1 MAPGKTHVHSK
12 HKNKLHSKR
21 KSSSGVKKAKKN
33 TLSNKQLKEK
43 TLQQIEEVNK
53 SFTAVHNITS
63 IKSRT
68 QRESVSTET
77 LANVKVSSTGRADL
91 QERRNSE
98 QLTVSYLER
107 KWNQSASEGNLPGIV
122 ALLEQDP
129 NLVTTQT
136 ALHWAAKKG
145 RKDIAELLINT
156 GIDVNMKSGY
166 TALHLAVIQGRENVI
181 ASLFDSGAD
190 VDVRDNS
197 GRKPKHYVKET
208 TSLWIQTKPGFPPP
222 AIAVLVSSGEP
233 LNKGLQNIGS
243 IFLQMKVLSNSL
255 GTGLDK
261 LDEEPGTLSPL
272 TPRKKAARSASFVKI
287 CRNVT
292 GKFKDKKASKL
303 EIPEDVEDV
312 TGYHRTGRAR
322 SAPDIN
328 HITEWSPR
336 IIQVMP

>member
-1 MAPGKTHVHSK
+1 MGFQT
-12 HKNKLHSKR
+12 
-21 KSSSGVKKAKKN
+21 N
-33 TLSNKQLKEK
+33 TD
-43 TLQQIEEVNK
+43 
-53 SFTAVHNITS
+53 A
-63 IKSRT
+63 
-68 QRESVSTET
+68 
-77 LANVKVSSTGRADL
+77 STGQANL

-107 KWNQSASEGNLPGIV
+107 RWNQSAIEGNLPGIV

-129 NLVTTQT
+129 SLVTTQDFVMGFT

-156 GIDVNMKSGY
+156 GMDVNIKSKGGY

-190 VDVRDNS
+190 IDLRDNS
-197 GRKPKHYVKET
+197 GRKPKHYVKEN
-208 TSLWIQTKPGFPPP
+208 TSLWIQKKLGKTLAPS
-222 AIAVLVSSGEP
+222 VWVSSGES

-272 TPRKKAARSASFVKI
+272 GPRKKVARSASFVKI

-292 GKFKDKKASKL
+292 SKFKGKKAPRL
-303 EIPEDVEDV
+303 EIPEDIEDV
-312 TGYHRTGRAR
+312 IGYHRSERAR

-328 HITEWSPR
+328 HITGWSPR
-336 IIQVMP
+336 IVRVMP

>member
-1 MAPGKTHVHSK
+1 MSRASK
-12 HKNKLHSKR
+12 
-21 KSSSGVKKAKKN
+21 
-33 TLSNKQLKEK
+33 
-43 TLQQIEEVNK
+43 
-53 SFTAVHNITS
+53 AVLEALGFQTNS
-63 IKSRT
+63 Y
-68 QRESVSTET
+68 
-77 LANVKVSSTGRADL
+77 ASTGRADL

-129 NLVTTQT
+129 NLVTTQDFVVGFT

-156 GIDVNMKSGY
+156 GIDVNMKSKGGY

-208 TSLWIQTKPGFPPP
+208 TSLWIQKKLGKTLAPS
-222 AIAVLVSSGEP
+222 VLVSSGGP

-261 LDEEPGTLSPL
+261 LDEEPGKLSPL

>member
-1 MAPGKTHVHSK
+1 MSRASK
-12 HKNKLHSKR
+12 
-21 KSSSGVKKAKKN
+21 
-33 TLSNKQLKEK
+33 
-43 TLQQIEEVNK
+43 
-53 SFTAVHNITS
+53 AVLEALGFQTNS
-63 IKSRT
+63 Y
-68 QRESVSTET
+68 V
-77 LANVKVSSTGRADL
+77 STGRADL

-107 KWNQSASEGNLPGIV
+107 KWNQSVSEGNLPGIV

-129 NLVTTQT
+129 NLVTTQDFFMGFT

-156 GIDVNMKSGY
+156 GIDVNMKSKGGY

-197 GRKPKHYVKET
+197 GQKPKHYVKET
-208 TSLWIQTKPGFPPP
+208 TSLWIQKKLGKTLAPS
-222 AIAVLVSSGEP
+222 VLVSSGEP

-312 TGYHRTGRAR
+312 TGYHRTGRAS

>member
-1 MAPGKTHVHSK
+1 MSRASK
-12 HKNKLHSKR
+12 
-21 KSSSGVKKAKKN
+21 
-33 TLSNKQLKEK
+33 
-43 TLQQIEEVNK
+43 
-53 SFTAVHNITS
+53 AVLEALGFQTNS
-63 IKSRT
+63 Y
-68 QRESVSTET
+68 V
-77 LANVKVSSTGRADL
+77 STGRADL
-91 QERRNSE
+91 KERRNNE

-129 NLVTTQT
+129 NLVTTQDFFMGFT

-145 RKDIAELLINT
+145 RRDIAELLINT
-156 GIDVNMKSGY
+156 GMDVNMKSKGGY

-208 TSLWIQTKPGFPPP
+208 TSLWIQKKLGKTLAPS
-222 AIAVLVSSGEP
+222 VLVSSGEP

-261 LDEEPGTLSPL
+261 LDEEPGRLSPP

-336 IIQVMP
+336 IIQVIP

>member
-1 MAPGKTHVHSK
+1 MSRASKTVLEAFGFQTNSY
-12 HKNKLHSKR
+12 
-21 KSSSGVKKAKKN
+21 
-33 TLSNKQLKEK
+33 
-43 TLQQIEEVNK
+43 
-53 SFTAVHNITS
+53 
-63 IKSRT
+63 
-68 QRESVSTET
+68 
-77 LANVKVSSTGRADL
+77 GRANL

-129 NLVTTQT
+129 NLVTTQDFVVGFT

-145 RKDIAELLINT
+145 RKDITELLINT
-156 GIDVNMKSGY
+156 GIDVNMKSKGGY

-208 TSLWIQTKPGFPPP
+208 TSLWIQKKLGKTLAPS
-222 AIAVLVSSGEP
+222 VLVSSGEP

-287 CRNVT
+287 CRNFT

>member
-1 MAPGKTHVHSK
+1 MSRASK
-12 HKNKLHSKR
+12 
-21 KSSSGVKKAKKN
+21 
-33 TLSNKQLKEK
+33 
-43 TLQQIEEVNK
+43 
-53 SFTAVHNITS
+53 AVLEALGFQTNS
-63 IKSRT
+63 Y
-68 QRESVSTET
+68 
-77 LANVKVSSTGRADL
+77 GRADL

-129 NLVTTQT
+129 NLVTTQDFVVGFT

-156 GIDVNMKSGY
+156 GMDVNMKSKGGY

-208 TSLWIQTKPGFPPP
+208 TSLWIQKKLGKTLAPS
-222 AIAVLVSSGEP
+222 VLVSSGEP

-261 LDEEPGTLSPL
+261 LDEEPGRLSPP

>member
-1 MAPGKTHVHSK
+1 MSRASK
-12 HKNKLHSKR
+12 
-21 KSSSGVKKAKKN
+21 
-33 TLSNKQLKEK
+33 
-43 TLQQIEEVNK
+43 
-53 SFTAVHNITS
+53 AVLEALGFQTNS
-63 IKSRT
+63 Y
-68 QRESVSTET
+68 V
-77 LANVKVSSTGRADL
+77 STGRADL

-129 NLVTTQT
+129 NLVTTQDFFMGFT
-136 ALHWAAKKG
+136 ALHWSAKKG

-156 GIDVNMKSGY
+156 GMDVNMKSKGGY

-208 TSLWIQTKPGFPPP
+208 TSLWIQKKLGKTLAPS
-222 AIAVLVSSGEP
+222 VLVSSGEP

-261 LDEEPGTLSPL
+261 LDEEPGTLSPQ
-272 TPRKKAARSASFVKI
+272 TPRKKAARWASFVKI

>member
-1 MAPGKTHVHSK
+1 MWHSI
-12 HKNKLHSKR
+12 NGSLI
-21 KSSSGVKKAKKN
+21 G
-33 TLSNKQLKEK
+33 Q
-43 TLQQIEEVNK
+43 
-53 SFTAVHNITS
+53 
-63 IKSRT
+63 
-68 QRESVSTET
+68 
-77 LANVKVSSTGRADL
+77 
-91 QERRNSE
+91 
-98 QLTVSYLER
+98 
-107 KWNQSASEGNLPGIV
+107 
-122 ALLEQDP
+122 
-129 NLVTTQT
+129 
-136 ALHWAAKKG
+136 KG
-145 RKDIAELLINT
+145 
-156 GIDVNMKSGY
+156 GY

-181 ASLFDSGAD
+181 ASLFDCGAD

-208 TSLWIQTKPGFPPP
+208 TSLWIQKKLGKTLAPS
-222 AIAVLVSSGEP
+222 VLVSSGEP